1 MKSEIEKPAKFPII
15 VPEFVLNSELP
26 QLNLWQTAVNAI
38 SKSHWWQLCLITFGS
53 ASSIIYPHVPLV
65 GLAAVAGNTLT
76 RKKALVSATS
86 IWFANQLYGFT
97 IRQYPRTPE
106 SLTWG
111 IVMGLGM
118 LLVTWIVTLRPGF
131 SRHNWQGYLIWL
143 AVSVVGGYAIYQGSI
158 VLIAHFMGGHG
169 LTAII
174 LGRIF
179 VRDATWCSLASDAGC
194 ASILPSLFPSYFSV
208 RLSSPW
214 LWTKRLVKQ
223 NCQQILRIDF
233 NVHILRSWISF
244 LTISGRHYALF
255 NNTPQL

>member
-26 QLNLWQTAVNAI
+26 KLNLWQTAVHAI
-38 SKSHWWQLCLITFGS
+38 AKSNWWQLCLITFGS

-76 RKKALVSATS
+76 RQKALVSATS

-118 LLVTWIVTLRPGF
+118 LLVTWIVTLRPVF

-179 VRDATWCSLASDAGC
+179 VRDATWAVALSAIHCGVVWLVMQAVPQYSRPYFPPTSQLGYRPPGC
-194 ASILPSLFPSYFSV
+194 
-208 RLSSPW
+208 
-214 LWTKRLVKQ
+214 
-223 NCQQILRIDF
+223 
-233 NVHILRSWISF
+233 
-244 LTISGRHYALF
+244 GRKG
-255 NNTPQL
+255 